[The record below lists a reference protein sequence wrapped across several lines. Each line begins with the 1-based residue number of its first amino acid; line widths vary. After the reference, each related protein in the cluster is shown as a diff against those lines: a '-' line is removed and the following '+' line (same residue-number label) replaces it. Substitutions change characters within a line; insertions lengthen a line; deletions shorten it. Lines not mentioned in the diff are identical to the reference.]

1 MLFMQTQQTQ
11 PALVMPIMQSQH
23 AWIMAQQDGSPLVQ
37 VMQTPSV
44 VGSHLHIAMAMLQ
57 QHIIMPF
64 MIMQQLHMPPAIIE
78 QRFWS
83 IVADMASSHLHV
95 IFMPP
100 VHFSIVI
107 LHRGTIIHCGAG
119 GIPAAVPIGPAPA
132 VPIPGIPIPARSIII
147 AVVIADSS
155 PGVQLREFVTTHFRV
170 ASSRCASLCLH
181 TTQIQYQ
188 LPKIFRHKQTILL
201 GIVRINGPIRGRAC
215 QTPLVVLT
223 ILESTPF
230 VPTKPHSLHASKSLG
245 NCKSVVNGGICIV
258 SGLRVTMAS
267 RNDVYD
273 DWPLRGP
280 FYQRVMTFH
289 RTRFRP
295 KKVEVR

>member
-1 MLFMQTQQTQ
+1 
-11 PALVMPIMQSQH
+11 
-23 AWIMAQQDGSPLVQ
+23 MAQQEGSPLVQ
-37 VMQTPSV
+37 VMQTPSL
-44 VGSHLHIAMAMLQ
+44 VGSHLDMPIAMLQ
-57 QHIIMPF
+57 QHIIIPF

-83 IVADMASSHLHV
+83 IVADMVSSHLHV

-107 LHRGTIIHCGAG
+107 LHRGTIIHCGAA

-132 VPIPGIPIPARSIII
+132 VPIPGIPIPARSITI

-201 GIVRINGPIRGRAC
+201 GIVRINCPIRGWPGRTSQA
-215 QTPLVVLT
+215 VLT
-223 ILESTPF
+223 ILERTPF
-230 VPTKPHSLHASKSLG
+230 IPNQTALLARIEFSQKVQERRKRRNLHSLGFWPPQSL
-245 NCKSVVNGGICIV
+245 
-258 SGLRVTMAS
+258 RE
-267 RNDVYD
+267 
-273 DWPLRGP
+273 
-280 FYQRVMTFH
+280 MTFTTIGPTVG
-289 RTRFRP
+289 RSNKGLWLFFAPDFNRIMLKFG
-295 KKVEVR
+295 KSINF